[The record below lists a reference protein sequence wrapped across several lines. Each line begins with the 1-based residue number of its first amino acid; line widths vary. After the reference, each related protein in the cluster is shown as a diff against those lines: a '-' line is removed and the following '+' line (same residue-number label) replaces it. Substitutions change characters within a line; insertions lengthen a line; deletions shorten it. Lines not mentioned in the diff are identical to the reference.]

1 MPVDMQPHQRLYH
14 YESTPNQPPRG
25 LTPSG
30 RSPCDVSSLRAPLH
44 NGHPMDCRNMY
55 NPMTPNPM
63 TPNPRTNPNSGV
75 NPMDQ
80 YMQPPLA
87 PPLHSMM
94 GHRGMNQFSDG
105 GNSSPY
111 CQNNLMSSH
120 YGFPHGHGSDHMG
133 GGNSWRFS
141 TPRSMLKVSKK
152 RALSIS
158 PLSDASMDL
167 HTVIRTSPNSLVAFV
182 NSRCGPNGGSSYGHL
197 SVGAMSPSMGLS
209 NSMNYQSRQQGSMY
223 GGHTP
228 GPCHAPPTRIP
239 PHNPRLHPPKH
250 GHLKTEPG
258 LGNVMDGIN
267 IKCLEE
273 RSEGD
278 MASPSSPGTQDPLLG
293 LLDCRE
299 DLDREEKPEPE
310 VIYETNCHW
319 ESCSKEFDT
328 QEQLVHHI
336 NNEHI
341 HHGEKKEFVCHW
353 QECSREQRP
362 FKAQSAGVHMRRHT
376 GEKPHKCTFEGC
388 NKAYSRLENL
398 KTHLRS
404 HTGEKPY
411 VCEHEGCNK
420 AFSNASDRAKHQ
432 NRTHSNE
439 KPYVC
444 KISGCTKRYTD
455 PSSLRK
461 HVKTVHGPEAHI
473 TKKHRGDTGPRQPG
487 SSLTP
492 GGQRGELLLE
502 KEEAGHREDCKLL
515 APESTLKSQPSP
527 GGQSSCSSERSP
539 LGSANNNDS
548 GVEMNL
554 NAAGSLEDLTAL
566 EDGGAGGGCEA
577 GCSGAGMGGMSAHA
591 LKRLESLKIEKL
603 KQVRR
608 PTPPGCCGG
617 GNKLPALT
625 GGPGEMM
632 GGMCSPSPLLSNRRV
647 MELSNHELGGG
658 SSGMVCP
665 ISDRRGS
672 GTSSMSS
679 AYTVS
684 RRSSMVSPYLSSRRS
699 SEVSQLGGGGAAGG
713 GGGAGFLGSDQGGGD
728 PLPPETSCRG
738 APCRGVGGVGG
749 GLPEM
754 SSLTPAQQYSLK
766 AKYAA
771 ATDGP
776 PPTPLPSMEQGPGT
790 ARRRGGFLS
799 EYQGQPLPAFLQYG
813 GPRRQSANTGE
824 YGTGV
829 IYPHQVPGNVT
840 RRSSDPV
847 RSSGNPHALPKVQ
860 RFNSLNNLAMMGR
873 RNALQH
879 CGSDAN
885 ISRHMLS
892 PRPPSITENVM
903 MEAMAMDAHGGTVDN
918 RDHGMML
925 PPGERGFLGYQNH
938 HMGGPSSQL
947 SPSHDSLGCPEQGY
961 QRATETSMQGGHY
974 QGTTRGPGQMEPG
987 GPIHSE
993 GMSNTLLQQAEYSM
1007 STCQLSPSEPH
1018 YPRLGQGGPDGGV
1031 GPWEESSQ
1039 VQTPHGALQTGMQY
1053 QDQGSMQ
1060 GQVQTQGLYSSQQS
1074 LYTQGPDG
1082 GHQNLNI
1089 KPEQQQYHPA
1099 LANPDACQ
1107 KQHQHQQQQRPHPGQ
1122 TPMPMGPMSPQSYPQ
1137 PGQPGQGMMRTINPS
1152 CNFHGGGMENQ
1163 IQVSMQQ
1170 GQQQSGGLSVGS
1182 AGLGPGGRSQTP
1194 MMQVKEMMVRNY
1206 VQSQQALLW
1215 GQEQDQRGI
1224 AAEGKPLPLS
1234 DSMDMTGQQ
1243 QQHQHQP
1250 QQQHQQSL
1258 YPKPDSSFPGY
1269 STNQNLMIPLGHSRG
1284 GPSSGSSI
1292 PSNEVPMMSLP
1303 GGPGSCYSQEMGVP
1317 VVPRPPQGRKP
1328 LIRQNSLQSQP
1339 GGGYLGSPP
1348 HVSPVQSTSS
1358 PRRAVRLP
1366 PVQRSQ
1372 PHREIFSPSNNS
1384 NMYYWGQIHM
1394 QHPDMDKQQI
1404 QIQRITH
1411 PHQDPTQTGPC
1422 LNQHQGHLVTHMDH
1436 QRNKSA
1442 QLGYLHDHGSTPI
1455 SNALENVD
1463 LDNAQIDFTSIIDDP
1478 DPSSFSPVNPLLHGG
1493 SSQTSSRLTTPQTST
1508 TLPSSVLPNMAVG
1521 DMTSMLTSLADENK
1535 YLNTLS

>member
-14 YESTPNQPPRG
+14 YESPPNQPPRG

-30 RSPCDVSSLRAPLH
+30 RSPYSDVSSLRAPLH
-44 NGHPMDCRNMY
+44 NGQPLDCRNMY
-55 NPMTPNPM
+55 NHMTPNPM

-80 YMQPPLA
+80 YMRPPLA

-94 GHRGMNQFSDG
+94 GHRGMNQSSDG

-133 GGNSWRFS
+133 GGSRFS
-141 TPRSMLKVSKK
+141 TPRSMLKLSKK

-209 NSMNYQSRQQGSMY
+209 NSINYQSRQQGSMY

-228 GPCHAPPTRIP
+228 GPCHAPPGRIP
-239 PHNPRLHPPKH
+239 PHNPRLHAPKH

-258 LGNVMDGIN
+258 LGSVMDGMN

-278 MASPSSPGTQDPLLG
+278 MVSPSSTGTQ
-293 LLDCRE
+293 
-299 DLDREEKPEPE
+299 
-310 VIYETNCHW
+310 
-319 ESCSKEFDT
+319 
-328 QEQLVHHI
+328 HI

-341 HHGEKKEFVCHW
+341 HGEKKEFVCHW

-362 FKAQSAGVHMRRHT
+362 FKAQYMLVVHMRRHT

-487 SSLTP
+487 SSLTS

-502 KEEAGHREDCKLL
+502 KEEAGHRDDCKLL

-577 GCSGAGMGGMSAHA
+577 GGSGAGMGGMSAHA
-591 LKRLESLKIEKL
+591 LKRLENLKIEKL
-603 KQVRR
+603 KQIRR

-625 GGPGEMM
+625 GEMM

-699 SEVSQLGGGGAAGG
+699 SEVSQLGGGGA
-713 GGGAGFLGSDQGGGD
+713 GFLGSDQGGGD

-738 APCRGVGGVGG
+738 GPCRGVGGAGG

-771 ATDGP
+771 ATGGP

-790 ARRRGGFLS
+790 QRRRGGFLS

-829 IYPHQVPGNVT
+829 IYPHQAPGNAT

-847 RSSGNPHALPKVQ
+847 RSTGNPHALPKVQ

-873 RNALQH
+873 RNALQN

-885 ISRHMLS
+885 ITRHMLS

-903 MEAMAMDAHGGTVDN
+903 MEAMAMDAHGGTVDA
-918 RDHGMML
+918 RDNGMML

-974 QGTTRGPGQMEPG
+974 QGTTRGPGQGQMGQG
-987 GPIHSE
+987 GPIHPE
-993 GMSNTLLQQAEYSM
+993 GMSNSLLQQAEYSM

-1018 YPRLGQGGPDGGV
+1018 YPRVGQGGPDGGA
-1031 GPWEESSQ
+1031 GPWEETSQ
-1039 VQTPHGALQTGMQY
+1039 VQTPHGALQTRMQY
-1053 QDQGSMQ
+1053 QDQGSML
-1060 GQVQTQGLYSSQQS
+1060 GQAQTQGLYSSQQS

-1107 KQHQHQQQQRPHPGQ
+1107 KQLHQQQQRPHPGQ

-1137 PGQPGQGMMRTINPS
+1137 QGQPGQGMMRTTNPS

-1163 IQVSMQQ
+1163 NQASMQQ
-1170 GQQQSGGLSVGS
+1170 GQQQSGGLNVGS

-1215 GQEQDQRGI
+1215 GQEQDQSGI
-1224 AAEGKPLPLS
+1224 AAEGNPLPLS

-1243 QQHQHQP
+1243 VAVSPHP
-1250 QQQHQQSL
+1250 L
-1258 YPKPDSSFPGY
+1258 SSSVSPH
-1269 STNQNLMIPLGHSRG
+1269 PLSSSVSPHPLSSVS
-1284 GPSSGSSI
+1284 PHPLSSVSPHPLSSSVSPHPLSSSG
-1292 PSNEVPMMSLP
+1292 
-1303 GGPGSCYSQEMGVP
+1303 
-1317 VVPRPPQGRKP
+1317 
-1328 LIRQNSLQSQP
+1328 
-1339 GGGYLGSPP
+1339 
-1348 HVSPVQSTSS
+1348 
-1358 PRRAVRLP
+1358 
-1366 PVQRSQ
+1366 
-1372 PHREIFSPSNNS
+1372 
-1384 NMYYWGQIHM
+1384 
-1394 QHPDMDKQQI
+1394 
-1404 QIQRITH
+1404 
-1411 PHQDPTQTGPC
+1411 
-1422 LNQHQGHLVTHMDH
+1422 
-1436 QRNKSA
+1436 NKSA
-1442 QLGYLHDHGSTPI
+1442 SLAYLHESTPI

-1478 DPSSFSPVNPLLHGG
+1478 DPSSFSPVNPPLHGG

-1508 TLPSSVLPNMAVG
+1508 TLPSYVLPNMAVG